1 MASRLLAAGVLIV
14 VLVVLLASP
23 AGAKEG
29 VVARVVTPIPRD
41 AGPGS
46 KVTVVWTLTYLE
58 AGERRPFGG
67 GWIFVRL
74 FGPDG
79 TRSARTYAANPA
91 PGRFR
96 ATVRVPRGGVRRAE
110 FGIMGMVC
118 DAEGRP
124 GCNPSPK
131 LFPVVGRVFR

>member
-1 MASRLLAAGVLIV
+1 MASRLLAAVVLIV
-14 VLVVLLASP
+14 AVVVLLASP

-29 VVARVVTPIPRD
+29 VVARVVTPLSRD
-41 AGPGS
+41 ADPGS

-79 TRSARTYAANPA
+79 SRSARTYAANPA

-96 ATVRVPRGGVRRAE
+96 ATVKVPRGGVRRAE
-110 FGIMGMVC
+110 FGIMGTAC
-118 DAEGRP
+118 DRD
-124 GCNPSPK
+124 GCRPSPK
-131 LFPVVGRVFR
+131 LFPIVGRVFR